1 MGGRRVSGGGR
12 SHRPNPMQIAGLVI
26 SLALIITAVVI
37 VFTSLAPMIFHKTPS
52 GDASGSGQ
60 SSNSQS
66 TQGTEVTLN
75 SLTLSRTKW
84 RFRRGSPTSSSRLP
98 IRQTL
103 RSQWSGPAVM
113 RMWPLWTSS
122 AT

>member
-1 MGGRRVSGGGR
+1 
-12 SHRPNPMQIAGLVI
+12 MQIAGLVI

-75 SLTLSRTKW
+75 SLTLSRTEVALQA
-84 RFRRGSPTSSSRLP
+84 GSPTSSSRLP